1 MPNPYDP
8 NQDRTQRSEPYKTSR
23 SGEYHKGDAAFQ
35 IPIWV
40 IVLMFFIGAWPVAL
54 ILFLLNHLF
63 REGVIPSPNT
73 TRRTVSYTT
82 SQTTTTR
89 TVSANAPVYTQNRK
103 PAASSKANSDRKSKK
118 ESSLIPNLLLAG
130 GICLAAFGAFAAAM
144 SAVDLFAYGI
154 PNGYASLYVEDIIAA
169 TVPLAGGLAMV
180 FGSNRIKT
188 SRRMRKKIQNIVGKA
203 DHVYI
208 REIAEAI
215 PCSYEKCC
223 RYLEDC
229 IDKGVFGEAAYLDMR
244 SGSLVVR
251 GNAPQPAPEP
261 AKPEP
266 KPEEAKAENSRY
278 EEILLRL
285 HRVNDAIPDAAMTD
299 KISRLEAVSAK
310 IFAQVEQNPDKLTQM
325 RKFMDYY
332 LPTAL
337 KLLETYAEL
346 DAQGVEGE
354 NIRESK
360 HRIESAMDT
369 LVTAFETQLDKLFQS
384 DAMDVSADIDVMEN
398 MLRAD
403 GLTSDGSG
411 PHLQL

>member
-1 MPNPYDP
+1 MPNPYNP
-8 NQDRTQRSEPYKTSR
+8 NQDRAQRSEPYNTSR
-23 SGEYHKGDAAFQ
+23 PGEYHKGDAAFQ

-63 REGVIPSPNT
+63 REGVIPSPST
-73 TRRTVSYTT
+73 TRRSTVSYTAAAGT
-82 SQTTTTR
+82 
-89 TVSANAPVYTQNRK
+89 PVYTQNRK
-103 PAASSKANSDRKSKK
+103 PAAPSKAKSGRESKK
-118 ESSLIPNLLLAG
+118 ESGLIPHLLLAG

-251 GNAPQPAPEP
+251 GAAPQPTPEP

-266 KPEEAKAENSRY
+266 KPEEVKAENSRY